1 MKEIIN
7 SFEVIER
14 ELLRR
19 LEARGC
25 TPVTVTGYR
34 YLCNSIISWLKN
46 QGYAT
51 YSKHGGNQF
60 LENYLITHGEC
71 GYYRSLKTV
80 VFRLN
85 DIVDN
90 TWKDV
95 HSDKGKKFDLSNEY
109 KRIVEQYCKWATS
122 MGLAAGTIR
131 NKMYTVS
138 WFLHELVKE
147 ECFSIS
153 QITANKVIVACL
165 RITNRRIWGEVR
177 VFLKYLVDFKIVQT
191 DYSTIVPHYSKPYV
205 LPSVYTTDEIK
216 LIEASIDRS
225 TTMGKRDYAM
235 LLLSSRMGMRSGDI
249 VKLKVCDV
257 DCDRNELKISQE
269 KTGAP
274 LHLPIVSDVR
284 IAIDDYLRVRPETEL
299 DELFLNVQAPYRAV
313 TTSTLRNTL
322 RKHIVSSG
330 IEPGKRKKG
339 PHSLRSSLA
348 SSMVNNEIPYETVR
362 KVLGHSSNNAIKNY
376 ARIDVEKLRRY
387 SLTPPTPTGDFK
399 EFLYG
404 R

>member
-1 MKEIIN
+1 M
-7 SFEVIER
+7 
-14 ELLRR
+14 
-19 LEARGC
+19 
-25 TPVTVTGYR
+25 
-34 YLCNSIISWLKN
+34 
-46 QGYAT
+46 
-51 YSKHGGNQF
+51 
-60 LENYLITHGEC
+60 
-71 GYYRSLKTV
+71 

-131 NKMYTVS
+131 NKRYTVS